1 MTYEK
6 LDRSFCFLSLSE
18 NYLLLVKNVLKET
31 IKQGNTW
38 VVLGDKEI
46 TEKIYINKT
55 KWSDFNIIIPI
66 LFNFYHGLELL
77 MKGLL
82 SLIDNYELKNSH
94 DIKEILEDFR
104 SNYIKNME
112 IINIL
117 NKYIDSNSMPK
128 IFSECLKENNI
139 SINKFYIFLK
149 YPTDK
154 NISRMYNYFKLKYNE
169 EEVLSLFKGII
180 DDIDFLISKVVKVY
194 REKESKNQ

>member
-31 IKQGNTW
+31 IKQGNTQ

-55 KWSDFNIIIPI
+55 KWSDFNIIIPV

-77 MKGLL
+77 MKGLI
-82 SLIDNYELKNSH
+82 SLIDNYELQNSH
-94 DIKEILEDFR
+94 DIKKILKDLQ
-104 SNYIKNME
+104 SNIKNIE

-169 EEVLSLFKGII
+169 EEGLSLFKGIV
-180 DDIDFLISKVVKVY
+180 DDIDSLMPKVVKIY
-194 REKESKNQ
+194 REKESKS

>member
-1 MTYEK
+1 MPDEK
-6 LDRSFCFLSLSE
+6 LHRSFCFFNLSE
-18 NYLLLVKNVLKET
+18 NYLLLVRNVLKET

-38 VVLGDKEI
+38 TVLNDKKI
-46 TEKIYINKT
+46 TEKIYYDKT
-55 KWSDFNIIIPI
+55 KWSDFNIVIPV

-82 SLIDNYELKNSH
+82 SLIDNYELQNSH
-94 DIKEILEDFR
+94 DIKKILKDLQ
-104 SNYIKNME
+104 SNIKNIE

-154 NISRMYNYFKLKYNE
+154 NISKMYNYFKLKYNE
-169 EEVLSLFKGII
+169 EEGLSLFKGIV
-180 DDIDFLISKVVKVY
+180 DDIDFLMPKVVKIY
-194 REKESKNQ
+194 REKESKS

>member
-1 MTYEK
+1 MPDEK
-6 LDRSFCFLSLSE
+6 LHRSFCFFNLSE
-18 NYLLLVKNVLKET
+18 NYLLFVRNVLKET

-38 VVLGDKEI
+38 TVLNDKKI
-46 TEKIYINKT
+46 TEKIYYDKT
-55 KWSDFNIIIPI
+55 KWSDFNIVIPV

-82 SLIDNYELKNSH
+82 SLIDNYELQNSH
-94 DIKEILEDFR
+94 DIKKILKDLQ
-104 SNYIKNME
+104 SNIKNVE

-154 NISRMYNYFKLKYNE
+154 NISKMYNYFKLKYNE
-169 EEVLSLFKGII
+169 EEGLSLFKGIV
-180 DDIDFLISKVVKVY
+180 DDIDFLMPKVVKIY
-194 REKESKNQ
+194 REKESKS

>member
-1 MTYEK
+1 MTDEK

-18 NYLLLVKNVLKET
+18 NYLLLVRNVLKET
-31 IKQGNTW
+31 IKQGNIW
-38 VVLGDKEI
+38 VVLGDKKN

-104 SNYIKNME
+104 YNYIKNME

-154 NISRMYNYFKLKYNE
+154 NISKKLFSNLKM
-169 EEVLSLFKGII
+169 SL
-180 DDIDFLISKVVKVY
+180 
-194 REKESKNQ
+194 KEAPDR

>member
-31 IKQGNTW
+31 IKQGNTQ

-55 KWSDFNIIIPI
+55 KWSDFNIIIPV

>member
-1 MTYEK
+1 
-6 LDRSFCFLSLSE
+6 
-18 NYLLLVKNVLKET
+18 
-31 IKQGNTW
+31 
-38 VVLGDKEI
+38 
-46 TEKIYINKT
+46 
-55 KWSDFNIIIPI
+55 
-66 LFNFYHGLELL
+66 